1 MLRKIALGLVMAASV
16 AMTAC
21 SPVTKVTD
29 AEVGIRTTF
38 SGEIEDKILDQ
49 GFHQVIIGDVTK
61 VSKRNLIL
69 EVKTNPITAEK
80 VPMSAFVTKINY
92 GIVPANAAIAYKTEK
107 SQNLENDGEVMLL
120 GKYIADITDA
130 SVQTAVSKYKALEVN
145 DNRTVIEAAIKDELN
160 KRLKLA
166 GKDRFVTVNE
176 INILAVRP
184 HQSIVDSSLAIVNSQ
199 NALKTKQNELETAKV
214 ETEVKRVLAENAS
227 NKYIDLQRAEAE
239 LTKAQA
245 LKIAAEKGTLNTM
258 VVVPEKFSSIGQI
271 K

>member
-49 GFHQVIIGDVTK
+49 GFHQVVIGDVTK

-69 EVKTNPITAEK
+69 EVKTNPITVEK

-145 DNRTVIEAAIKDELN
+145 ENRSKT
-160 KRLKLA
+160 
-166 GKDRFVTVNE
+166 
-176 INILAVRP
+176 
-184 HQSIVDSSLAIVNSQ
+184 
-199 NALKTKQNELETAKV
+199 NATA
-214 ETEVKRVLAENAS
+214 LC
-227 NKYIDLQRAEAE
+227 
-239 LTKAQA
+239 
-245 LKIAAEKGTLNTM
+245 
-258 VVVPEKFSSIGQI
+258 
-271 K
+271 